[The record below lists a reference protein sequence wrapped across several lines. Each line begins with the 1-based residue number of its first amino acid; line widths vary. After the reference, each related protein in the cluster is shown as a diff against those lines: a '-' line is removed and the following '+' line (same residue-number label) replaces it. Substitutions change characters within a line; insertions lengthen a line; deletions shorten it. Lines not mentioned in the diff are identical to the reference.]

1 MNDSTKTVITPVADF
16 SATPFRLS
24 LSKPEWMRLSTNAR
38 QTVKG
43 WVNKA
48 LRCTLLF
55 AVLAPV
61 IGQATDLAELYQ
73 STMTTHPIL
82 KGGEFAIDQASA
94 QKDQALSRLLP
105 QLSATGNLSWNDMTQ
120 ASGVPNQDS
129 SNSTYQGTRGIIQAR
144 QALFDLS
151 SFLRW
156 QGAGAVV
163 LQTEQELEA
172 ARMSVTADLIDRYL
186 AVLAAED
193 ELQYIQGEKAMTE
206 SDLKR
211 IKRMQELQLAKVTDL
226 YELEAYYQNLF
237 TKELEVIGAHD
248 IALEKLHETSGL
260 VVSTLQKLQSDGL
273 PGIPGE
279 VSQFVEQ
286 GVRQHPA
293 LLAFD
298 HAIEGAHTLI
308 NSARAEHLPQL
319 SLQLSETYADNG
331 GFDNRQLP
339 HYNVGTV
346 GLQLNVPIFSG
357 GGIEAGAREATA
369 RYHQSLE
376 KRSGKLREIEKEIRT
391 AYVQARTERSRI
403 DSMAKEVEARSKN
416 KDAKTKSYELG
427 AVTVIDLLETKKDLL
442 KSQFEH
448 SKARYNFIRALV
460 TLKLWSGSL
469 GGQDVEEINRWLVKL

>member
-1 MNDSTKTVITPVADF
+1 MRTHTPINHPKDQHKRRHGGKA
-16 SATPFRLS
+16 RLF
-24 LSKPEWMRLSTNAR
+24 A
-38 QTVKG
+38 
-43 WVNKA
+43 
-48 LRCTLLF
+48 LLF
-55 AVLAPV
+55 TSLLP
-61 IGQATDLAELYQ
+61 INSQATDLAELYQ
-73 STMTTHPIL
+73 STMVTHPIL
-82 KGGEFAIDQASA
+82 KGSEFAIDQASA

-105 QLSATGNLSWNDMTQ
+105 QISATGNLSWNDMTQ
-120 ASGVPNQDS
+120 ASSVPNQDS
-129 SNSTYQGTRGIIQAR
+129 TNNTYQGTRGIIQAR

-172 ARMSVTADLIDRYL
+172 ARMSITADLIDRYL
-186 AVLAAED
+186 AVLEAED

-226 YELEAYYQNLF
+226 YELEAYYQNLA

-248 IALEKLHETSGL
+248 IALEKLHEISGL
-260 VVSTLQKLQSDGL
+260 VVNTLQKLQGDGL
-273 PGIPGE
+273 PGVPGE
-279 VSQFVEQ
+279 IGEWVDQCVK
-286 GVRQHPA
+286 QHPA
-293 LLAFD
+293 LLALD
-298 HAIEGAHTLI
+298 HAIEGAHTMI

-319 SLQLSETYADNG
+319 TLQMSETYADNG

-346 GLQLNVPIFSG
+346 GLQVNVPIFSG

-369 RYHQSLE
+369 RYYQSLE
-376 KRSGKLREIEKEIRT
+376 KRNGKLREIEKEIRT

-403 DSMAKEVEARSKN
+403 DSMAKEEEARSKN
-416 KDAKTKSYELG
+416 KDAKIKSFELG

-442 KSQFEH
+442 KSQFGH

-460 TLKLWSGSL
+460 ALKLWSGSL
-469 GGQDVEEINRWLVKL
+469 GGQDIEEINRWLVKL